1 MNPMLQKPQLDEPRV
16 HLLCTDPD
24 LKQAWLETT
33 QQQAEVVEKAKAFAK
48 KVGMRVELY
57 YSNLDSLE
65 IRYLPTTGTDIH
77 CKRVGFRTYAP
88 HQVAAKGSSR
98 EDLLAFQER
107 FAAASEEVFGHGHPL
122 RACRARQLSLFLG
135 NPTCL
140 NWPDCPNVY
149 LVEEGVVFYGKRSG
163 IEKYLSKLGLSVSLF
178 EPKEEQA

>member
-33 QQQAEVVEKAKAFAK
+33 QQQAEVVEKAKAFAE
-48 KVGMRVELY
+48 KVNMRVELY

-88 HQVAAKGSSR
+88 RQVAAKGSSR
-98 EDLLAFQER
+98 EDLLAFQAKFV
-107 FAAASEEVFGHGHPL
+107 FASLETFGQEHPL

-135 NPTCL
+135 NPTYL

-149 LVEEGVVFYGKRSG
+149 LVEQGVVFYGKRSG
-163 IEKYLSKLGLSVSLF
+163 IEKFLNELALKVSLL
-178 EPKEEQA
+178 EENI